1 MKAKKIILLIGAIW
15 LLAMSSCQDDFLDK
29 QPISNLTPSNYLNQ
43 ESDLASYTTNLF
55 TEYDVFP
62 TEGNPFAADR
72 GTDVMT
78 NRGIEN
84 KYVPGQWKV
93 PQKEGDWNF
102 KLIYQCN
109 YFLQNV
115 LPKYYAGKITGD
127 LETIKHDIGEMYMIR
142 ASIYFKK
149 LQNLGDFP
157 IITATLP
164 DEITALT
171 AASKRAPQTEVA
183 RFIIADLDS
192 AIAKLK
198 TAAPDGNRNRLSK
211 MSAQLFKSRVA
222 LYEASWLKYFK
233 GTAFVPNGQGWP
245 GINKGYNSNYNFSS
259 GSIDSEI
266 AYFYTEAMNS
276 AKIVADATP
285 LEVNNLDNWQPV
297 AESDAVGQANFAKKL
312 STNKYFTMFG
322 EVDLAPYKEIL
333 FWRRYDLALKVT
345 NNIAVEMGKGN
356 GGCGFTRGM
365 VDGFLMKNGL
375 PIYAAESGY
384 KGDDTISQVRR
395 NRDGRLFL
403 FLKDPK
409 QINILKDS
417 PAGTHATPIEPYP
430 DILNKTGNGDYP
442 TGYANRKGLNFD
454 AALGGNGLG
463 FSGEII
469 FRGVEAY
476 LNYMEASYEKSGNLD
491 ADAQK
496 YWKAIR
502 TRAGVDPDFQK
513 TIDATDMTRE
523 AVNDWGAYSSG
534 NLVDKTL
541 YNIRRERRCEL
552 MAEGFRTMDLRR
564 WRAMDQMI
572 TTPYQIEGFKLWGP
586 MQKWYKAADLKYNK
600 GNSSTVSDP
609 ALSDHLRIFQ
619 RVKTSL
625 LYDGCKWTMAHYW
638 NPIANEHFLI
648 TSEDFTDPEKSPIYQ
663 NPGWPTT
670 ANSGPIGF

>member
-1 MKAKKIILLIGAIW
+1 MKANKIILLIGAVSV
-15 LLAMSSCQDDFLDK
+15 LLMTSCQDDFLNE
-29 QPISNLTPSNYLNQ
+29 QPISNLTPENYLNQ

-55 TEYDVFP
+55 TEFDVFP

-78 NRGIEN
+78 NRGVEN

-109 YFLQNV
+109 YFLQTV
-115 LPKYYAGKITGD
+115 LPKYYEGKISGD
-127 LETIKHDIGEMYMIR
+127 IESVKHDIGEMYMIR
-142 ASIYFKK
+142 ALLYFKK

-157 IITATLP
+157 IITTTLP
-164 DEITALT
+164 DELTALT
-171 AASKRAPQTEVA
+171 AASQRSPQTEVA
-183 RFIIADLDS
+183 RFILADLDS

-198 TAAPDGNRNRLSK
+198 TVAPDGNRNRLSK

-222 LYEASWLKYFK
+222 LYEATWLKYFK
-233 GTAFVPNGQGWP
+233 GTAFVPNGPGWP
-245 GINKGYNSNYNFSS
+245 GANKDYNKNYTFKS
-259 GSIDSEI
+259 GSIDGEI
-266 AYFYTEAMNS
+266 AFFFSEAMIS
-276 AKIVADATP
+276 SKVVADATP
-285 LEVNNLDNWQPV
+285 LVANNMVIQ
-297 AESDAVGQANFAKKL
+297 QKL
-312 STNKYFTMFG
+312 SDPVNPYCAMFG
-322 EVDLAPYKEIL
+322 DVDLSPYSEVL

-356 GGCGFTRGM
+356 GGCGYTRGM
-365 VDGFLMKNGL
+365 VDGFLMSNGL
-375 PIYAAESGY
+375 PIYAPGSGY
-384 KGDDTISQVRR
+384 AGDDMISQVRR
-395 NRDGRLFL
+395 DRDGRLFL
-403 FLKDPK
+403 FLKEPK

-442 TGYANRKGLNFD
+442 TGYSNRKGLSYD
-454 AALGGNGLG
+454 AALCGNGLG
-463 FSGEII
+463 YTGEII

-476 LNYMEASYEKSGNLD
+476 LNYMEACYEMNGNLD
-491 ADAQK
+491 ADALK

-502 TRAGVDPDFQK
+502 TRAAVDDDIQK
-513 TIDATDMTRE
+513 TIDATDLSKE
-523 AVNDWGAYSSG
+523 AANDWGVYSAG
-534 NLVDKTL
+534 TMVDATL

-552 MAEGFRTMDLRR
+552 MAEGLRNMDLRR

-572 TTPYQIEGFKLWGP
+572 TTPYHIEGFKLWGP
-586 MQKWYKAADLKYNK
+586 MQEWYNATDLKYNA

-619 RVKTSL
+619 RLETSL
-625 LYDGCKWTMAHYW
+625 LYDGCRWTMAHYW